1 MIAARLALGATAL
14 VFALDGVNLFTSATL
29 ITLSVVLEGVTAQI
43 ARWRRWPAGPYEA
56 VLGALAD
63 YLTWIVAPWVL
74 LQSMLVGQRSPF
86 QELLLDLPLLAG
98 AVRGARRAAAALDE
112 GRSGTARGLDAVC
125 FAFISVTAVFV
136 RLPALLSISQLTM
149 IAAPV
154 VAVVAVLMV
163 APLRYPSLEQRP
175 GLAVV
180 SLIFVAVMPFL
191 ATEVLASGLMI
202 AGALYFVVAPFLVSQ
217 SSAPSRAPH

>member
-1 MIAARLALGATAL
+1 MIAARLAVGATAL

-43 ARWRRWPAGPYEA
+43 ARWRRWPAGPLEA

-74 LQSMLVGQRSPF
+74 LQSMLVGQRSPV

-98 AVRGARRAAAALDE
+98 AVRGARRAVAALAADR
-112 GRSGTARGLDAVC
+112 GAVPRGLGAVC
-125 FAFISVTAVFV
+125 FALLSVTAVFV
-136 RLPALLSISQLTM
+136 RLPALLSISLLTM

-154 VAVVAVLMV
+154 VAVVSVLMV
-163 APLRYPSLEQRP
+163 APLRYPSLAQTPR
-175 GLAVV
+175 LAVV
-180 SLIFVAVMPFL
+180 SLAFVAIMPFL
-191 ATEVLASGLMI
+191 ASEVLASALMI
-202 AGALYFVVAPFLVSQ
+202 AGALYLVVAPFLVSQ
-217 SSAPSRAPH
+217 SSASAAAAH